1 MINIVRLGLT
11 GTDGGFTL
19 QKFAEILRNSSYIK
33 TFWNSIKLAI
43 IVAALATLIGY
54 VFAFAITRTEIR
66 GKNCFRRRPR
76 CRSSPRRLS
85 CRCR

>member
-1 MINIVRLGLT
+1 MMLRQPVLLVTIILILVMLTLFIIYPMINIVRLGLT

-54 VFAFAITRTEIR
+54 VFAFCYYAD
-66 GKNCFRRRPR
+66 
-76 CRSSPRRLS
+76 
-85 CRCR
+85 